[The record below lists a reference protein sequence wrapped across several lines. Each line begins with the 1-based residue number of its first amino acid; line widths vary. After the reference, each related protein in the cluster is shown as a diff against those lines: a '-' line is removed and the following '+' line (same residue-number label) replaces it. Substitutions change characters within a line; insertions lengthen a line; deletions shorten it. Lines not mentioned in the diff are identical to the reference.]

1 MLPGLTTFFQIAF
14 IFVARS
20 PELQLWKEN
29 IATLFSFISAGND
42 GKSSLEY
49 GYNATQLI
57 SPPFEAQLLKHW
69 HKISF

>member
-1 MLPGLTTFFQIAF
+1 MLPGLTTFFLIVI
-14 IFVARS
+14 IFLAHS

-29 IATLFSFISAGND
+29 IATRFSLISAGND
-42 GKSSLEY
+42 GKSSLDY
-49 GYNATQLI
+49 GYNGTQLI